1 MPRSNRHFIPNIPHH
16 IIQRG
21 NNRSICFFNYNDY
34 VAYLAMLKKSAAEQG
49 CKIHA
54 LVLMT
59 NHVHLLVTP
68 ENKHSISKMMQ
79 CLGRNYVL
87 YINRT
92 YERTGTLWEG
102 RFKAVL
108 VDSESYFFTVSRYIE
123 LNPVRAN
130 MVNSPADYRWSSF
143 HHNALGIESS
153 LITPHP
159 LYTSLGSGSAQ
170 RLTAYSALFTE
181 EICDEDI
188 ALIREGTNR
197 GQPIGDEAFVVGMGY
212 QFNTTL
218 AKLGHGGD
226 RKSHN
231 FNAI

>member
-16 IIQRG
+16 VIQRG
-21 NNRSICFFNYNDY
+21 NNRSICFFNYDDY
-34 VAYLAMLKKSAAEQG
+34 VTYLAMLKKSAEEQG

-68 ENKHSISKMMQ
+68 QYKNSISKMMQ

-108 VDSESYFFTVSRYIE
+108 VDSECYFFTVSRYIE

-130 MVNSPADYRWSSF
+130 IVSSPTDYRWSSF
-143 HHNALGIESS
+143 HHNALGIDSS

-159 LYTSLGSGSAQ
+159 LYTGLSTDREQ
-170 RLTAYSALFTE
+170 RLAAYRDLFLE
-181 EICDEDI
+181 AICDEDI

-197 GQPIGDEAFVVGMGY
+197 GLPIGDEAFVTGMGY

-218 AKLGHGGD
+218 AKLKHGGD
-226 RKSHN
+226 RKSLD
-231 FNAI
+231 FKAL